1 MLSTRLGVPLLLLS
15 ILLVAG
21 CSGTPPKSG
30 GNSYPLEGTVVE
42 VDAPNRKITID
53 HEEIPNFMPAM
64 IMPFVVREK
73 DAALLD
79 IVSPGDHVSARL
91 VVPDTRY
98 WLEELV
104 VVKQGTPDP
113 DATSRPRPHGLDT
126 GEALPEVAL
135 VNQAGDTVRLSDY
148 RGRALALTFIFT
160 RCPLPDFCPRM
171 MAHFEEAHAALVADE
186 DLRSRT
192 HLLTVSFDTEH
203 DTPEV
208 LLAYGKPFQRTAPPF
223 THWELASGTD
233 EAIRTLAGALALHYY
248 EEESSFAHTL
258 RTAVIDPEGKLHS
271 LYRGNEWTADQ
282 LVSDLRA
289 AAGEEGQANRR
300 Y

>member
-1 MLSTRLGVPLLLLS
+1 MLGTPRGVPLLLLS
-15 ILLVAG
+15 ILLVAA
-21 CSGTPPKSG
+21 CSGRPPEGK
-30 GNSYPLEGTVVE
+30 SYPLEGTVVE
-42 VDAPNRKITID
+42 VDVPNRKITID
-53 HEEIPNFMPAM
+53 HEEIPDFMPAM

-79 IVSPGDHVSARL
+79 IVSPGDKVTALL
-91 VVPDTRY
+91 VVPDSRY

-113 DATSRPRPHGLDT
+113 DAPPRPRPHGLDA

-135 VNQAGDTVRLSDY
+135 VNQAGDAVRLSDY

-171 MAHFEEAHAALVADE
+171 MAHFAKVHAALVADE
-186 DLRSRT
+186 YLRSRT

-233 EAIRTLAGALALHYY
+233 EAIRTLAGALALDYY
-248 EEESSFAHTL
+248 EEEGSFAHNL
-258 RTAVIDPEGKLHS
+258 RTAVIDPGGKLHT
-271 LYRGNEWTADQ
+271 LYRANEWTADQ
-282 LVSDLRA
+282 LLSDLRA
-289 AAGEEGQANRR
+289 AAGAGGQVNRR

>member
-1 MLSTRLGVPLLLLS
+1 MLGTPRGVRFLLLP
-15 ILLVAG
+15 ILLLVV
-21 CSGTPPKSG
+21 CSGTPPESG
-30 GNSYPLEGTVVE
+30 AKSYPLEGTVVE

-53 HEEIPNFMPAM
+53 HEEIAGFMPAM

-79 IVSPGDHVSARL
+79 IVSPGDEVTALL

-98 WLEELV
+98 WIEQLV
-104 VVKQGTPDP
+104 VVKQGILDP
-113 DATSRPRPHGLDT
+113 DAAPRPLPHGLHT

-135 VNQAGDTVRLSDY
+135 VNQAGDAVRLSDY

-171 MAHFEEAHAALVADE
+171 MGHFAKVHAALVADE
-186 DLRSRT
+186 HLRPRT

-208 LLAYGKPFQRTAPPF
+208 LLAYGKPFQRTTPPF

-233 EAIRTLAGALALHYY
+233 EAIRTLASALALDYY
-248 EEESSFAHTL
+248 EEKGSFAHNL

-271 LYRGNEWTADQ
+271 LYRGNEWTVDQ
-282 LVSDLRA
+282 LLSDLHT
-289 AAGEEGQANRR
+289 AAGAGD
-300 Y
+300 